1 MSQMEITAY
10 EKAYL
15 GKCKNYHMAGS
26 LKREVWWKKTEK
38 DGEVDRGQ
46 IVRGSK
52 TTRRSLVLFLRAGR
66 SL

>member
-1 MSQMEITAY
+1 MEITAY

-26 LKREVWWKKTEK
+26 LKREVWWGKKKEK

-46 IVRGSK
+46 IVRGLK

>member
-1 MSQMEITAY
+1 MEITAY

-38 DGEVDRGQ
+38 DGEVDGADCE
-46 IVRGSK
+46 G
-52 TTRRSLVLFLRAGR
+52 FENHA
-66 SL
+66 